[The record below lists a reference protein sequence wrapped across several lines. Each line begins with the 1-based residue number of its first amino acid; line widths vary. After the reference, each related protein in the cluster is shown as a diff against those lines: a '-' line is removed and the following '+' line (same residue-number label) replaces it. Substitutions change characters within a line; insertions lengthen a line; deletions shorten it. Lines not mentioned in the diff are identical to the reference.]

1 MSFYSR
7 HILPML
13 LNCACGAK
21 PIRYQ
26 RRKIVPRAE
35 GVVLELGFGS
45 GLNLPFY
52 DAAKVSKVYALE
64 PEEGMLARARRVARE
79 APLPVEILPERAE
92 ALSLPAASV
101 DTVLVTYSLCTI
113 PDPVTAL
120 EGARRALKPGGKL
133 LFCEHG
139 LAPDEPVRRR
149 QRAIEPLWRRI
160 AGGCHLAR
168 DIPAIVADAGFVIA
182 DQEAMYLP
190 STPRFAGYNVWG
202 SAVPAG
208 RAA

>member
-7 HILPML
+7 HVLPAL

-52 DAAKVSKVYALE
+52 DTAKVSKVYALE
-64 PEEGMLARARRVARE
+64 PEEGMLARARRVAHT
-79 APLPVEILPERAE
+79 AGILVEILPERAE
-92 ALSLPAASV
+92 ALSLSASSV
-101 DTVLVTYSLCTI
+101 DSVLVTYSLCTI
-113 PDPVTAL
+113 PDPVAAL

-133 LFCEHG
+133 YFCEHG
-139 LAPDEPVRRR
+139 LAPDESVRWQ
-149 QRAIEPLWRRI
+149 QRAVEPIWRRV
-160 AGGCHLAR
+160 AGGCHLSR
-168 DIPAIVADAGFVIA
+168 DIPAIVAQAGFAIS
-182 DQEAMYLP
+182 DQEGMYLP

-202 SAVPAG
+202 SAAPAP
-208 RAA
+208 